1 MFITKTMN
9 ESADMNIE
17 QFDLIDSI
25 CESYEDL
32 LSFNEA
38 LAHFDIKE
46 QELIHTES
54 ADLDAF
60 REEALDKAK
69 RFLSDLIAKIKAK
82 WYQFIAYLVKKTING
97 LEVRYKALSKI
108 TDLNKRIA
116 KFSSKY
122 TGQESTPFASILGK
136 IPEYKG
142 KPVEINQFIK
152 VLFNEILPKELDVI
166 TDIAFNKTTEDR
178 KKYSFDERYESVYNV
193 KRYTGPKGHI
203 SMFEVIENFIIKVD
217 MKKTMATIKDT
228 IHKGNG
234 YIDDAMKKLDN
245 FKVET
250 KEIASAANWVMVQ
263 SRKNYLFAVI
273 QVQRYF
279 YSIVNAINNIA
290 LHIESY

>member
-9 ESADMNIE
+9 ESTDMELE
-17 QFDLIDSI
+17 QFDLVDSI

-32 LSFNEA
+32 LSIDET
-38 LAHFDIKE
+38 LAQLDIKE

-54 ADLDAF
+54 VELDTF
-60 REEALDKAK
+60 REEAMERAK
-69 RFLSDLIAKIKAK
+69 EILNNFITKLKVK
-82 WYQFIAYLVKKTING
+82 WYQFIAYLTKKIISS
-97 LEVRYKALSKI
+97 LELRYKALAKI

-116 KFSSKY
+116 TFSSKY
-122 TGQESTPFASILGK
+122 TGQQVTPLASALGK
-136 IPEYKG
+136 IPEYNG

-166 TDIAFNKTTEDR
+166 TDIAFNKTSEDR
-178 KKYSFDERYESVYNV
+178 KKYDFSERYESVYKV
-193 KRYTGPKGHI
+193 KAHTGPKGHI
-203 SMFEVIENFIIKVD
+203 SMFDVIENFIIKID
-217 MKKTMATIKDT
+217 MKNTMSNIKNT

-245 FKVET
+245 FKAET

-263 SRKNYLFAVI
+263 SRKNYLFAVV

-279 YSIVNAINNIA
+279 YSIVNAIHNIA
-290 LHIESY
+290 LSIEAY